1 MLRAC
6 ALVLLCGVP
15 VASPALVSPSVA
27 CSWLLPCD
35 TPGSG
40 AVGRGLQ
47 PEDAVAVFARSCG
60 SVCNKPPTHTKTA
73 STFSDYDARLA
84 GKHFDGRNT
93 LAHAEDALGFYVFG
107 LACSCYLARTSVPN
121 ISFRLGADLVAG
133 VKALQ
138 CAKPHELPEYRAR
151 VLSVLAGFERVHG
164 TMTASLDGAVQWAKP
179 DALELLQSLATSD
192 GSWPD
197 ELLDCLQ
204 KREQDIDAVR
214 AQLKAL
220 LAMAPGRRYRAN
232 KLPTHLHGLTLEG
245 QLDLHRQPDRPL
257 VASSEDDEDW
267 GSPPSSPRVTP
278 ALVARL
284 SAWIASSSQ
293 FPTTASV

>member
-1 MLRAC
+1 M
-6 ALVLLCGVP
+6 
-15 VASPALVSPSVA
+15 
-27 CSWLLPCD
+27 
-35 TPGSG
+35 
-40 AVGRGLQ
+40 
-47 PEDAVAVFARSCG
+47 
-60 SVCNKPPTHTKTA
+60 
-73 STFSDYDARLA
+73 
-84 GKHFDGRNT
+84 
-93 LAHAEDALGFYVFG
+93 
-107 LACSCYLARTSVPN
+107 ARTSVPTT
-121 ISFRLGADLVAG
+121 SFRLGADLVAG

-138 CAKPHELPEYRAR
+138 CAKPHELPEYRACL
-151 VLSVLAGFERVHG
+151 LSVLAGFERVHG

-179 DALELLQSLATSD
+179 DDFWSAS
-192 GSWPD
+192 
-197 ELLDCLQ
+197 LQ
-204 KREQDIDAVR
+204 KREKDIYDVR

-245 QLDLHRQPDRPL
+245 QLDLHRQPDRPRAPPAWLPASSNKVLRWELFACWQDELELLPSLATSDGSWPDELLACPPSPPSDSSAAPSL